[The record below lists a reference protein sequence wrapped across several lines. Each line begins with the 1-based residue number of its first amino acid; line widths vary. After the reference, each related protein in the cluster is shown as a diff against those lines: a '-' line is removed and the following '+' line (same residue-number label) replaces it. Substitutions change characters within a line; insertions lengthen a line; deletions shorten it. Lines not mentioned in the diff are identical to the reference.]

1 MELELIDK
9 GMVLTVMGMGTVFV
23 FLTIL
28 VGVTTLMSRAVM
40 RFSPVAGDSDDILD
54 DKDEIAAVAAA
65 VSRYRQEH

>member
-40 RFSPVAGDSDDILD
+40 RFSPVAGHSDDILD
-54 DKDEIAAVAAA
+54 DKEEIAAVAAA